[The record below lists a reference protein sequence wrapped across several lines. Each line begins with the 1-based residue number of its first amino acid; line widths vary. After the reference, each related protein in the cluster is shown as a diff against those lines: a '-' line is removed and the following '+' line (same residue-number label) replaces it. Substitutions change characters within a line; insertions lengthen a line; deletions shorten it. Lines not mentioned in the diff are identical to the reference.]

1 MIPHSLAEV
10 THDDAGG
17 CAGRVQLTIAS
28 HGDRGRP
35 RWTAGSPMPLR
46 FHSVQFPRWARRGSG
61 LHCSMQ
67 EYALPA
73 DVGDVYRVLEV
84 GLVQAGEAHP
94 LPMVTPL
101 SPRMFG
107 GGRYCAVM
115 TADIAGATGGDT
127 SGEFAILAA
136 EPVATGDVL
145 QVTVACSLRI
155 PTVGSDADVVLV
167 PAGHLEA
174 LIAFVEFRVHWA
186 LETDEA
192 INLGNVS
199 ILLSQL
205 GTEARHGVAAV
216 QRDRRAV
223 GGGGADA

>member
-1 MIPHSLAEV
+1 MTTLADV
-10 THDDAGG
+10 RAACRLTVAATAIVDATLDGW
-17 CAGRVQLTIAS
+17 IA
-28 HGDRGRP
+28 D
-35 RWTAGSPMPLR
+35 ALR
-46 FHSVQFPRWARRGSG
+46 FHSVQFPRRARVDLDCTAGT
-61 LHCSMQ
+61 Q
-67 EYALPA
+67 EYDLPS

-84 GLVQAGEAHP
+84 GLIQAGAVHP
-94 LPMVTPL
+94 LQMVTPL

-107 GGRYCAVM
+107 GGRYCAVV
-115 TADIAGATGGDT
+115 TAAIEDT
-127 SGEFAILAA
+127 SGEFAILVA

-145 QVTVACSLRI
+145 QVTVACSWPI

-205 GTEARHGVAAV
+205 GTEARMAWRRYKEIVERLEAVAPTPSGRV
-216 QRDRRAV
+216 VWERI
-223 GGGGADA
+223 GL